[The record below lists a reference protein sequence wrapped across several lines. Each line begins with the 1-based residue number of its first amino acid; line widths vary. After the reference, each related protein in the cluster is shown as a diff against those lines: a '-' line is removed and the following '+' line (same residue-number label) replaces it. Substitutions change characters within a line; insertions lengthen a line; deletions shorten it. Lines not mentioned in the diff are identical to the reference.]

1 MVTFLES
8 ICSIKPNCKYKTL
21 YSTPQFFEFFEKLFL
36 NKGKKKKE
44 KRKRYQ
50 FLPLDIFSGQIV
62 MKYRVAKWT
71 AMLSDT
77 GFKFHSLQKTFTFAV
92 TAKSIFSLK

>member
-1 MVTFLES
+1 
-8 ICSIKPNCKYKTL
+8 
-21 YSTPQFFEFFEKLFL
+21 
-36 NKGKKKKE
+36 
-44 KRKRYQ
+44 
-50 FLPLDIFSGQIV
+50 